1 MAFLPPLV
9 SPAAESMTKPPLG
22 FFTFPAASVCS
33 VAWHLMHLDS
43 RMGRIEV
50 SKLTASSAVVV
61 AAKAVA
67 VTTEA
72 RIEWIFME

>member
-1 MAFLPPLV
+1 
-9 SPAAESMTKPPLG
+9 
-22 FFTFPAASVCS
+22 
-33 VAWHLMHLDS
+33 
-43 RMGRIEV
+43 MGRIEV

-72 RIEWIFME
+72 RIEWIFMG